1 MYITRCDDGGRLL
14 DPAYD
19 DLADP
24 GDDLICGSAIFK
36 DPILVKSGE
45 RRCVNPKW
53 NLRHK
58 ASGRR
63 NTIVKAVLVVAVF
76 AVTFTAC
83 GKLVDRHVNSDQV
96 TGSFPVT
103 HWLMM
108 GLNQKAM
115 ADMPEKMRHIRR
127 VFQQKI

>member
-1 MYITRCDDGGRLL
+1 M
-14 DPAYD
+14 
-19 DLADP
+19 
-24 GDDLICGSAIFK
+24 
-36 DPILVKSGE
+36 
-45 RRCVNPKW
+45 NPKW
-53 NLRHK
+53 NLLHK

-108 GLNQKAM
+108 GLNQKSYGGYAREDE
-115 ADMPEKMRHIRR
+115 AYTESFPT
-127 VFQQKI
+127 KI